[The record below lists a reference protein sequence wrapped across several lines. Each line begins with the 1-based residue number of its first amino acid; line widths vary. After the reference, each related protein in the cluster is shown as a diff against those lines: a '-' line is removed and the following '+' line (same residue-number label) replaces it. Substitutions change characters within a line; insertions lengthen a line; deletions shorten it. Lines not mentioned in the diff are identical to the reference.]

1 MIATS
6 DKKIEQQPDL
16 VQRFVD
22 ASIEGWYSYLF
33 SDPTPANTL
42 IKKG

>member
-33 SDPTPANTL
+33 WRSDPGKHADQ
-42 IKKG
+42 KG